1 MIGESLEELWLI
13 QLSELPTTLLQKS
26 SAAMDIPMTVIGGVL
41 VLSCLNARLDG
52 HRSVLKRLMIH
63 IERL

>member
-1 MIGESLEELWLI
+1 MTGENLEELWLI
-13 QLSELPTTLLQKS
+13 RLSELLTILPQKYL
-26 SAAMDIPMTVIGGVL
+26 AAMDTPMIVIGGVL
-41 VLSCLNARLDG
+41 VLSCLNVRLDG